1 MRLRFYY
8 ICCLFLLCCCSA
20 FSQSISVSVTADK
33 NQILIGEPIRI
44 QLEATVPENEN
55 AAWFSLD
62 SLAHFDIVSKG
73 KIDTLNTDEGNKYR
87 QIVTVTSFDS
97 GSWSIPPLALNAGER
112 AYLTDSIP
120 VSVSFS
126 PFDSNQSYHDI
137 KSILDVENPV
147 IRYVNWIVAAVTFLS
162 LLAVVYFLRKPLAAV
177 VTRPVKQKAR
187 LLSPLEEALAA
198 LEGVK
203 KQQLV
208 QQGKLKLY
216 YTSLNDILRD
226 FIQQK
231 MLVSM
236 MEKTNDEL
244 IMQLRRWDMPNEAV
258 ISLAQALRMSD
269 VVKFAKYVPGE
280 RDNEQNFH
288 TIKTS
293 VEVLNNLK

>member
-1 MRLRFYY
+1 MRLKLYY
-8 ICCLFLLCCCSA
+8 IFYPLLLCCFSA
-20 FSQSISVSVTADK
+20 FSQSVSVNITASK
-33 NQILIGEPIRI
+33 NNILIGEPIQL
-44 QLEATVPENEN
+44 QLEATVAENIN
-55 AAWFSLD
+55 AAWFSTD
-62 SLAHFDIVSKG
+62 SLAHFDILSKS
-73 KIDTLNTDEGNKYR
+73 KIDTLNTDDGNKYK
-87 QIVTVTSFDS
+87 QTIIVTSFDS

-112 AYLTDSIP
+112 SYLTDSIP
-120 VSVSFS
+120 VSVTYS
-126 PFDSNQSYHDI
+126 PFDPSQPYHDI

-147 IRYVNWIVAAVTFLS
+147 TRYINWIIAGITLLS
-162 LLAVVYFLRKPLAAV
+162 LLAVVYFLRKPLPV
-177 VTRPVKQKAR
+177 IVQPVKQKAV

-198 LEGVK
+198 LDGIR

-226 FIQQK
+226 FIQK
-231 MLVSM
+231 RMLVSM
-236 MEKTNDEL
+236 MEKTNEEL
-244 IMQLRRWDMPNEAV
+244 ILQLKRWDMPNEAV

-269 VVKFAKYVPGE
+269 VVKFAKYIPGE